1 MSDQMLILIALA
13 GIFLLLFLVIRT
25 KLHAFV
31 ALLLVS
37 LIVGILAGMPL
48 GEVIETMESGM
59 GGTLGFVAV
68 VVGLGAMFGQMLEVS
83 GGAERLARTMIN
95 KFGEDKAQ
103 WSLGITGFLVAIP
116 VFFDVGFI
124 ILVPIVYG
132 LAKKTGKSLLYY
144 GIPLL
149 AGLAVTH
156 TFIPPTPGPIAV
168 ADLVGADLGWVIL
181 FGVIAG
187 IPSMIIAGPM
197 FARYISKRLHIV
209 VPDYMNME
217 EVEYNRELPSFGLI
231 ASIILTPLV
240 LILLN
245 TFSGVL
251 LDEDHIVQ
259 QIFTFLG
266 HPFVA
271 LTIATI
277 LTFVFLGTKRG
288 FTRQEVQ
295 DIANKGLEPAGII
308 ILVTGAGGVFKQ
320 VLIDSGVGD
329 VIGNMMAGS
338 NLPPILLAFLIAAA
352 VRVAQGSATVSMVT
366 AAGLV
371 APLIG
376 ILDLEGPVLGLI
388 VIAVA
393 SGATVLSHV
402 NDSGF
407 WLVGRYF
414 GLDVKDTLKSWTVME
429 TLIGLV
435 GLGVA
440 LVLGIFIG

>member
-1 MSDQMLILIALA
+1 MSGSTLIMVALA

-37 LIVGILAGMPL
+37 LLVGIAAGMPL
-48 GEVIETMESGM
+48 NEVITSIQNGM

-68 VVGLGAMFGQMLEVS
+68 VVGLGAMFGKMLEVS
-83 GGAERLARTMIN
+83 GGAERLASTMIS

-103 WSLGITGFLVAIP
+103 WALGVTGFIVAIP

-132 LAKKTGKSLLYY
+132 LARKTGKSLLHY

-156 TFIPPTPGPIAV
+156 SFIPPTPGPIAV
-168 ADLVGADLGWVIL
+168 AELVGAELGWVIL
-181 FGVIAG
+181 FGVLAG
-187 IPSMIIAGPM
+187 IPSMILAGPV
-197 FARYISKRLHIV
+197 FGRFIGKRIHIAI
-209 VPDYMNME
+209 PDYMEFE
-217 EVEYNRELPSFGLI
+217 EKEYDKDLPSFGMITSLI
-231 ASIILTPLV
+231 LIPLV

-245 TFSGVL
+245 TLSGVL
-251 LDEDHIVQ
+251 LEEGNTLREIL
-259 QIFTFLG
+259 TFLG

-271 LTIATI
+271 LTIATL
-277 LTFVFLGTKRG
+277 LTFYLLGTKRG
-288 FTRQEVQ
+288 YSRQEVQ
-295 DIANKGLEPAGII
+295 DIATKALEPAGII

-329 VIGNMMAGS
+329 VLGEMMGDSA
-338 NLPPILLAFLIAAA
+338 LPPIVLAFLIAAA
-352 VRVAQGSATVSMVT
+352 VRVAQGSATVAMVT
-366 AAGLV
+366 AAGLIT
-371 APLIG
+371 PL
-376 ILDLEGPVLGLI
+376 LEMVGMTGPALGLI
-388 VIAVA
+388 VIAIA

-407 WLVGRYF
+407 WLVNRYF
-414 GLDVKDTLKSWTVME
+414 GMDVKDTLKSWTVME
-429 TLIGLV
+429 TIIGLTGFV
-435 GLGVA
+435 V
-440 LVLGIFIG
+440 VLIISFFI